1 MTAKAFLL
9 KDKVALVTGDSKLW
23 TKPVATALASV
34 HANVAIASKNSPKL
48 KEAVEAVHQ
57 ETGGKGMAIPTDVT
71 DATQVQEAVNQVVA
85 EYGRIDILV
94 NAGDIHFFQPFL
106 EIKSDEWDKVM
117 DYNFNSALNF
127 CRATGK
133 QMLER
138 KYGRVINIVSGLA
151 ERGMANGS
159 AYCVAMGGVL
169 QLTRALAMEWALQG
183 VTVNAIVTGWFTEPD
198 KPIDERLA
206 RYIPVRRY
214 GEPEEIGSMVVY
226 LASDATE
233 FTTGQLM
240 YVDGGLMAHA

>member
-9 KDKVALVTGDSKLW
+9 KDKVALVAGESKLW
-23 TKPVATALASV
+23 IKPVATALAGA
-34 HANVAIASKNSPKL
+34 HADVVIAAKSSPAQ
-48 KEAVEAVHQ
+48 KEAVEAVGK
-57 ETGGKGMAIPTDVT
+57 ETGGKAMAIPTDVT
-71 DATQVQEAVNQVVA
+71 DATQVRDAVQKVIA
-85 EYGRIDILV
+85 QYGRIDILV

-106 EIKSDEWDKVM
+106 EIKNDEWDKIM

-133 QMLER
+133 QMLEQ
-138 KYGRVINIVSGLA
+138 KNGRIINIVSGLA

-183 VTVNAIVTGWFTEPD
+183 ITVNAIGTGWFTEPD
-198 KPIDERLA
+198 KPVDERLA

-214 GEPEEIGSMVVY
+214 GEPEEIGSLVVY

-233 FTTGQLM
+233 FTTGQVM